1 MLFHPPASPHRYQLP
16 AQFQAPARGAHQER
30 TARGPI
36 LVSPRLSLPGDLP
49 NSLPTLISSFAP
61 PRLATAGRSG
71 AVAPTRAPE
80 PASATVATAT
90 ALPRRPWSDQ
100 QEPLRA
106 ATIIFGTILAGTL
119 CSAAI
124 LGQQWLSVATG

>member
-1 MLFHPPASPHRYQLP
+1 MMFHAPPAPGRYHIP
-16 AQFQAPARGAHQER
+16 AQFQAPARGAYQER
-30 TARGPI
+30 SAGGPI
-36 LVSPRLSLPGDLP
+36 LVSPRLRLPGDLP
-49 NSLPTLISSFAP
+49 DSLPTLVSSFAP
-61 PRLATAGRSG
+61 LRPAAAGRGG
-71 AVAPTRAPE
+71 AAALTQALE
-80 PASATVATAT
+80 PASATVAAAT